1 MKNKINKFFRIFS
14 GRPKDI
20 GFTESIKVIPFVLGW
35 IIAIGLM
42 CYSCKTNNILVGLFG
57 LIFAWQNGWGMS
69 IERCCKS
76 EEDKYTKK

>member
-1 MKNKINKFFRIFS
+1 MKNKVNKFFKLFS

-20 GFTESIKVIPFVLGW
+20 GVMESVKIVPFTLGW

-42 CYSCKTNNILVGLFG
+42 YYACRTNNILIGLGG

-69 IERCCKS
+69 IERYLKS
-76 EEDKYTKK
+76 EENKK